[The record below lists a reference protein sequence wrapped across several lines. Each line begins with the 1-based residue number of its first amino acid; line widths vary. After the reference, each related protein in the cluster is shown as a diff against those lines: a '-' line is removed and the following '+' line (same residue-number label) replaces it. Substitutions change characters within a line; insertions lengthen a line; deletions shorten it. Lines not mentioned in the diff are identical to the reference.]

1 MTVTAIARFVYL
13 LKKYDSDIKVV
24 SSLTDEYA
32 FRYDTVVLDFDKN
45 FVDRYT
51 GIEISNDRIV
61 ATLESLGFKVEL
73 NNDNFSVTVPSW
85 RATKD
90 VTIKADIIEEI
101 TRIYGYDNFEIH
113 TTRSPLYPV
122 RASVVKTTE
131 NKIKDMLVKRY
142 NLHELHSY
150 VWAYNDELKAIDIPV
165 EDNVKL
171 ANATNPNIETLRNSI
186 VPTQLCQIKSNLS
199 FSNDF
204 GS

>member
-113 TTRSPLYPV
+113 TTRSPLP
-122 RASVVKTTE
+122 RKS
-131 NKIKDMLVKRY
+131 KR
-142 NLHELHSY
+142 
-150 VWAYNDELKAIDIPV
+150 
-165 EDNVKL
+165 
-171 ANATNPNIETLRNSI
+171 
-186 VPTQLCQIKSNLS
+186 C
-199 FSNDF
+199 
-204 GS
+204 

>member
-1 MTVTAIARFVYL
+1 MTQLFLTLTKTLLTA
-13 LKKYDSDIKVV
+13 
-24 SSLTDEYA
+24 TP
-32 FRYDTVVLDFDKN
+32 
-45 FVDRYT
+45 

-171 ANATNPNIETLRNSI
+171 ANATTRNIETLRNSLFH
-186 VPTQLCQIKSNLS
+186 TALS
-199 FSNDF
+199 D
-204 GS
+204 